1 MMKLLLVMVFVYS
14 DEVGWWWRDG
24 VGERFKTELVG
35 ADVLGGEG
43 GWIGFVEAG
52 GIREGEDSLMMIIVG
67 HRRIGTTSCLIGQ
80 N

>member
-1 MMKLLLVMVFVYS
+1 MKLLLVMVFVYS
-14 DEVGWWWRDG
+14 DEVGWWRGDG
-24 VGERFKTELVG
+24 VGERFKTELVR

-43 GWIGFVEAG
+43 GGIGFVKG